1 MSIPDP
7 ANIPSALWT
16 AAIAFV
22 ATLNAGGMSLA
33 GVVLTNRDARKRL
46 AKQLEHD
53 STERTREREMAL
65 RRDVYL
71 EAAAN
76 IARVSHIMGRLANV
90 GDETAAQEL
99 GDTFAALARVQLTG
113 SNETVHAVMAM
124 LTLLVLAEVLILPV
138 LPGMALFYLV
148 GMALIYLEHR
158 AAARRA
164 AISELSS
171 RPWRFQFMRSLARS
185 GAGPLQHPDSIVKEG
200 LSSNAELKSSGSMVR
215 EVI

>member
-22 ATLNAGGMSLA
+22 ATLIAGGMSLA

-71 EAAAN
+71 EAL
-76 IARVSHIMGRLANV
+76 RL
-90 GDETAAQEL
+90 
-99 GDTFAALARVQLTG
+99 
-113 SNETVHAVMAM
+113 
-124 LTLLVLAEVLILPV
+124 
-138 LPGMALFYLV
+138 
-148 GMALIYLEHR
+148 HR
-158 AAARRA
+158 
-164 AISELSS
+164 
-171 RPWRFQFMRSLARS
+171 
-185 GAGPLQHPDSIVKEG
+185 GP
-200 LSSNAELKSSGSMVR
+200 
-215 EVI
+215 